1 VYSANSRSDRFAVK
15 SFAKRKNLIGN
26 TIKLKRAN
34 IEWKCW
40 LYPDVISQ
48 RETVEVIRRRSLI
61 LSRVSVTKLNFADL
75 ELEIRGS
82 WPGRW
87 AG

>member
-15 SFAKRKNLIGN
+15 SFAKRKDLIGN
-26 TIKLKRAN
+26 TIKLKGAN

-48 RETVEVIRRRSLI
+48 RETVEEAMSNIKKR
-61 LSRVSVTKLNFADL
+61 
-75 ELEIRGS
+75 
-82 WPGRW
+82 
-87 AG
+87 